1 MKMSEFKELM
11 NLLHLAYPAKKL
23 PQTTMNLWFGLLKEC
38 NFREVKRRLDD
49 HIKQHKY
56 IPGVSQLYVSPE
68 TETTVLDM
76 LGEWEKEGVERIEH
90 IERCSGPKKPWER

>member
-1 MKMSEFKELM
+1 M

-23 PQTTMNLWFGLLKEC
+23 PETTMNLWFGLLREC
-38 NFREVKRRLDD
+38 SFREVKRRLDD
-49 HIKQHKY
+49 HIRQHKY

-76 LGEWEKEGVERIEH
+76 LGEWEKEGVDRLEH
-90 IERCSGPKKPWER
+90 IERGSGPKKPWER